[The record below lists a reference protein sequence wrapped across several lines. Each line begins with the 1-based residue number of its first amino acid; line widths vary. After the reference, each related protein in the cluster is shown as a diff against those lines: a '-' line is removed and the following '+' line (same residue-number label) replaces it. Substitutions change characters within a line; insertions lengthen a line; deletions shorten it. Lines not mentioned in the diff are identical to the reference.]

1 MHRTGPIA
9 FAGNAMTS
17 TTSPPSEKSQPL
29 LRSVRPSDAEALCAI
44 FNMPGFRQG
53 TLRMPFEMVEQVAR
67 RIAKSGPETTW
78 IVAELDGKVVGHGSL
93 VVQGSPRRSHI
104 GEINIGLDDAFVGT
118 GIGSAILGALLDVA
132 DNWRALKRVELT
144 VYADN
149 EPALRLY
156 KSHGF
161 EIEGRHVKAG
171 FTDGQYHDLLSM
183 ARLRF

>member
-1 MHRTGPIA
+1 
-9 FAGNAMTS
+9 MTS
-17 TTSPPSEKSQPL
+17 TTSPSSEKIQPQ

-44 FNMPGFRQG
+44 FNMPGFRGG
-53 TLRMPFEMVEQVAR
+53 TLRMPFEMVEQVER
-67 RIAKSGPETTW
+67 RIAKSGQETTW

-104 GEINIGLDDAFVGT
+104 GEINIGLDDAFVGQ

-149 EPALRLY
+149 EPAVRLY
-156 KSHGF
+156 TSHGF
-161 EIEGRHVKAG
+161 EVEGRHVKAG

>member
-1 MHRTGPIA
+1 
-9 FAGNAMTS
+9 MTS

-67 RIAKSGPETTW
+67 RIARSGPETTW

-104 GEINIGLDDAFVGT
+104 GEINIGLDDAFVGK